1 MIRTA
6 DCIRVKIRKIK
17 VDTESLAC
25 LNLKEMSSLMM
36 RSCAAIVTEEF
47 PEKVICAVA
56 DSCMGQ
62 ERFIFLVMSSQL
74 KSQSAMETVAFVMET
89 GSLPQ

>member
-1 MIRTA
+1 
-6 DCIRVKIRKIK
+6 
-17 VDTESLAC
+17 
-25 LNLKEMSSLMM
+25 MSSLMM